1 MMTMQKILI
10 LGYGNVDRQDD
21 GIAWHVLCA
30 LAARLERPVPEIAG
44 EGFEATG
51 QNPELVFIPQLVPEM
66 SETLA
71 EYDLVCFI
79 DAHTGNIAADLAFE
93 EIQGSYKSA
102 PFTHHMTPQTCL
114 SLAGTLF
121 GNQPRGFLTTVR
133 GYEFQFTPTLS
144 TRSAALAD
152 QAAGLIM
159 DWLASRASDE

>member
-1 MMTMQKILI
+1 MPKILI

-30 LAARLERPVPEIAG
+30 LVARLGRPIPDVPG
-44 EGFEATG
+44 EGFEAAG
-51 QNPELVFIPQLVPEM
+51 LNPDLVFIPQLVPEM

-71 EYDLVCFI
+71 EYDQACFI
-79 DAHTGNIAADLAFE
+79 DAHTGNIAADLSFE

-102 PFTHHMTPQTCL
+102 PFTHHLTPQTCL

-121 GNQPRGFLTTVR
+121 GHQPHGFLATVR

-144 TRSAALAD
+144 PRSSTLAS
-152 QAAGLIM
+152 QAAGLIW
-159 DWLASRASDE
+159 DWLTQLQTESNPL

>member
-1 MMTMQKILI
+1 MHKIII

-30 LAARLERPVPEIAG
+30 LANRLGRPLPDVPG
-44 EGFEATG
+44 EGFEASS
-51 QNPELVFIPQLVPEM
+51 QNPDLLFMTQLVPEI

-71 EYDLVCFI
+71 DYDLACFI

-93 EIQGSYKSA
+93 EIQGSYKAA

-121 GNQPRGFLTTVR
+121 GHQPRGFLVTVR

-144 TRSAALAD
+144 TRSAPLAD
-152 QAAGLIM
+152 QAAGLIW
-159 DWLASRASDE
+159 DWLVQMQADSSPL